1 MCYNNNVIKRETPKI
16 ERKGPKM
23 RREKVLTP
31 SQTAKQ
37 IFRSYDYSV
46 ESREHIENIIARYS
60 QMSHPHAKIIANRLA
75 KKLYRADRKEFGY
88 PTKAQAYARK
98 MAHYNKIK
106 NLYY

>member
-1 MCYNNNVIKRETPKI
+1 MCYNNNVIKRENPKI
-16 ERKGPKM
+16 ERKGTKM
-23 RREKVLTP
+23 RKERVLTP

-37 IFRSYDYSV
+37 IFSVYNYSA
-46 ESREHIENIIARYS
+46 EAREYIEIAIAKYN

-88 PTKAQAYARK
+88 PIKAQAYARK

>member
-1 MCYNNNVIKRETPKI
+1 
-16 ERKGPKM
+16 M

-37 IFRSYDYSV
+37 IFRGYDYSV

-88 PTKAQAYARK
+88 PTKAQAYAKK
-98 MAHYNKIK
+98 MSRYNKIK
-106 NLYY
+106 IYIIN